1 MQSTVINLVEQST
14 ILVQSSWFT
23 SFPMLIWCENKLLL
37 LLLGRLKFVCHN
49 TFIYYVV
56 KYLTIG
62 KEEETLLLI
71 SYLKFP
77 SFIPLFG
84 LIMNVYTN
92 FINVVL
98 LFIYFLALYLSS
110 RIKTFSYKSISA
122 NHIWDNWR
130 RACWCLKY
138 WSVKAKTM

>member
-14 ILVQSSWFT
+14 FLVQSSWFT

-37 LLLGRLKFVCHN
+37 LLLRRLKFLCHN

-77 SFIPLFG
+77 SFIPFFG

-122 NHIWDNWR
+122 NHIWDDWR
-130 RACWCLKY
+130 RARWCLKY